1 MVRRFIQQ
9 HEMGMAR
16 THEAEKKTRLL
27 PQKGPTLWYLLLIA
41 RNRSVPI
48 GPQTGL
54 LGHWKERVEMVVGG
68 DVGPEF
74 FRLML
79 GKVADFEFP

>member
-1 MVRRFIQQ
+1 MRQKRRCAFSPP
-9 HEMGMAR
+9 ER
-16 THEAEKKTRLL
+16 SD
-27 PQKGPTLWYLLLIA
+27 TLVSLLIA

-48 GPQTGL
+48 GLANGTS
-54 LGHWKERVEMVVGG
+54 GHWKERAEMVVGG